1 MKEPRIKIK
10 VKPTMGAPK
19 VLNKAVNLSK
29 GLRSAAQ
36 RAKDR
41 ASTDSSEYDSP
52 SEYAEHELGEITND
66 GVAVTKKTANKASA
80 SIKKRIRKSA
90 DKRRAKKQLSQ
101 EPSIDTPQVIEAG
114 DPYPTDEVP
123 KPRTKGKPNGKRRN
137 ESGKQRKERGKS
149 ASERNNAKPLTE
161 NAQSSAHGNKK
172 QANRTGQK
180 PAYSETASTTKPIR
194 TPVRP
199 KTVPKNTA
207 STVGQAPARTVK
219 TASRTVNST
228 ARTVKA
234 TERVVVKTAE
244 ATKQTAQKTAQAS
257 RYAAQKA
264 AAAAK
269 AAAQV
274 TVKAVQLAVKGVV
287 AAGKGIAAGVKW
299 LVAAI
304 AAGGWVAVV
313 IIAGIALI
321 AVILFSGFGLFHSND
336 GGGKTISQVIP
347 TIEAQHNT
355 NISAA
360 INRIPLAGHSRRE
373 IVYIGDEDGD
383 APVNNWND
391 VLAVFAVLATTRD
404 DEPMDVV
411 VLTDESEVLLSEVYE
426 NMNPFTVTHETSTGN
441 GSVTLTCY
449 VRLSAL
455 NYREGADLYSFN
467 DYQHEMLNEMMKPE
481 YCSYYAQLLG
491 VDVSGDTDINEILD
505 LLPDEKGAE
514 VVRAATTKLGAPYVL
529 GAKGDDKFDCS
540 GLVYWAIN
548 EVDPDLGSHFWCCAA
563 DQAHYCENMTV
574 GETDLRPGDLVFW
587 VNRKCS
593 GCGRWNEVHHTGIYI
608 GMGKV
613 IEASSSKGRVVIR
626 ELWSSTNYPIFMFAR
641 PYN

>member
-1 MKEPRIKIK
+1 MKEPRIKLK

-41 ASTDSSEYDSP
+41 ASTDSSEYNSP
-52 SEYAEHELGEITND
+52 SEYAEHELGRITD
-66 GVAVTKKTANKASA
+66 DSVTAAKKTVNKGGSFVKGRIRRGIENRRIKKKLSEIRNADEIKIIDAKGTHSREGTQSA
-80 SIKKRIRKSA
+80 SN
-90 DKRRAKKQLSQ
+90 
-101 EPSIDTPQVIEAG
+101 G
-114 DPYPTDEVP
+114 
-123 KPRTKGKPNGKRRN
+123 RTN
-137 ESGKQRKERGKS
+137 
-149 ASERNNAKPLTE
+149 
-161 NAQSSAHGNKK
+161 H
-172 QANRTGQK
+172 
-180 PAYSETASTTKPIR
+180 AYSETAHSSKPPR
-194 TPVRP
+194 FTRRP
-199 KTVPKNTA
+199 KLAPKNTA
-207 STVGQAPARTVK
+207 STVRQAPARTVK

-269 AAAQV
+269 VATQV

-404 DEPMDVV
+404 EEPMDVV
-411 VLTDESEVLLSEVYE
+411 VLTDESEALLSEVYE

-455 NYREGADLYSFN
+455 SYREGAEIYSFN
-467 DYQHEMLNEMMKPE
+467 DYQREMLNEMMKPE

-491 VDVSGDTDINEILD
+491 VDVSGDTDIGEILD

-514 VVRAATTKLGAPYVL
+514 VVRAAMTKLGAPYVL

-548 EVDPDLGSHFWCCAA
+548 EVDPDLGSRFWCCAA

-574 GETDLRPGDLVFW
+574 EDSELRPGDLVFW
-587 VNRKCS
+587 VNRECS

-608 GMGKV
+608 GIGKV

-626 ELWSSTNYPIFMFAR
+626 DLWSSTNYPIFMFAR

>member
-19 VLNKAVNLSK
+19 VLNKAVNLSR
-29 GLRSAAQ
+29 GMRSAAQ
-36 RAKDR
+36 RAKDK
-41 ASTDSSEYDSP
+41 ASTDSSKYNSP
-52 SEYAEHELGEITND
+52 SEYAEHELGEITD
-66 GVAVTKKTANKASA
+66 DSVTAAKKTVNKGGSFVKERIRRGIENRRIKKKLSEIRNADEIKIIDANGTHSREGTQSA
-80 SIKKRIRKSA
+80 SN
-90 DKRRAKKQLSQ
+90 
-101 EPSIDTPQVIEAG
+101 G
-114 DPYPTDEVP
+114 
-123 KPRTKGKPNGKRRN
+123 RTNHAY
-137 ESGKQRKERGKS
+137 S
-149 ASERNNAKPLTE
+149 
-161 NAQSSAHGNKK
+161 QSS
-172 QANRTGQK
+172 QSSK
-180 PAYSETASTTKPIR
+180 PPHFTR
-194 TPVRP
+194 RP
-199 KTVPKNTA
+199 KLAPKNTA
-207 STVGQAPARTVK
+207 STVRQAPARTVK

-234 TERVVVKTAE
+234 TERATVKTA
-244 ATKQTAQKTAQAS
+244 AAAKQAARKSAQAS
-257 RYAAQKA
+257 KYAAQKA

-299 LVAAI
+299 LAAAI

-313 IIAGIALI
+313 IIAVIVMIAAI
-321 AVILFSGFGLFHSND
+321 VCSGFGLFYSNNS
-336 GGGKTISQVIP
+336 GGRTISQVIP
-347 TIEAQHNT
+347 TVEAQHNT

-404 DEPMDVV
+404 EEPMDVV
-411 VLTDESEVLLSEVYE
+411 VLTDESEALLSEVYE

-449 VRLSAL
+449 VRLTAL

-467 DYQHEMLNEMMKPE
+467 SYQREMLNEMMKPE

-491 VDVSGDTDINEILD
+491 VDVSGDTDIGEILD

-514 VVRAATTKLGAPYVL
+514 VVRAAITKLGAPYVL

-540 GLVYWAIN
+540 GLVYWAFN
-548 EVDPDLGSHFWCCAA
+548 EVDPDLGAHFWCCAA

-574 GETDLRPGDLVFW
+574 DESDLRPGDIVFW

-626 ELWSSTNYPIFMFAR
+626 DLWSTTNYPIFMFAR